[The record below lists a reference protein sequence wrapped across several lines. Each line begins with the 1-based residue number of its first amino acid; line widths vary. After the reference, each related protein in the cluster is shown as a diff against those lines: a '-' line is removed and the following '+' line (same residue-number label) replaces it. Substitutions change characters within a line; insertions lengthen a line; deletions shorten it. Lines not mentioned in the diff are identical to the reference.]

1 MPKFNLSAVLIIV
14 GLVGCTSATVDQ
26 PEDSMV
32 AGCLQPGTQ
41 EEQFV
46 FVADDEQTYQV
57 QPVEGI
63 TLAPYVN
70 QRVEL
75 TGTLEQADA
84 DKVVRT
90 KAVKIVAE
98 SCEG

>member
-1 MPKFNLSAVLIIV
+1 MPKFNLSAVLIIA
-14 GLVGCTSATVDQ
+14 GLVGCTSAAVDQ

-32 AGCLQPGTQ
+32 AGCLQSGTQ

-46 FVADDEQTYQV
+46 VVADDDQTYQV
-57 QPVEGI
+57 QPVGGI

-70 QRVEL
+70 QRVQL
-75 TGTLEQADA
+75 TGTLEKSDA
-84 DKVVRT
+84 ETVVRA
-90 KAVKIVAE
+90 KAVNIVAE

>member
-1 MPKFNLSAVLIIV
+1 MSA
-14 GLVGCTSATVDQ
+14 A
-26 PEDSMV
+26 
-32 AGCLQPGTQ
+32 GTQ